1 MSHTSWQTIILPLPL
16 CHITLDSCCFTEI
29 RENQRSLPSSVAFQA
44 KLHTV
49 DALGITSSE
58 VPCSSVCKV
67 TKYGGVLQCHFLWW
81 VRLEAV
87 KSTMVVLTYLL
98 NTLQELSLLRG
109 KGESSASKV
118 LTMWKSA
125 ILCMDVKCACGG
137 TRILSTGNA
146 EKGLSRLSGH
156 HSRPIGQLQVSWEKL
171 SQRVMWSVIKENST
185 RERESHT
192 SPPESVWDGS

>member
-1 MSHTSWQTIILPLPL
+1 MANNNTVPSPLPYNFGKL
-16 CHITLDSCCFTEI
+16 LFHWNSWEPEI
-29 RENQRSLPSSVAFQA
+29 LA
-44 KLHTV
+44 KLRCFPSKTAHCRRTR
-49 DALGITSSE
+49 DNLFRG
-58 VPCSSVCKV
+58 PCSSVCKV
-67 TKYGGVLQCHFLWW
+67 TKCGGVLQCHFLWW

-109 KGESSASKV
+109 KGETSASKV

-125 ILCMDVKCACGG
+125 ILCTDVKCACGG

-171 SQRVMWSVIKENST
+171 SQRVMWSVIKEDST
-185 RERESHT
+185 RERESRT